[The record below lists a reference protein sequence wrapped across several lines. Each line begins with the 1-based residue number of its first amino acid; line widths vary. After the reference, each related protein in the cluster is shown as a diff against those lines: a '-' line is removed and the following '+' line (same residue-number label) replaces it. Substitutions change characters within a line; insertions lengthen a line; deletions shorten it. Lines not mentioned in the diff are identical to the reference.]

1 VGHGGERGGDGHWQ
15 VGHRQAQE
23 ILNQFRF
30 SLTNFYKHRNDP
42 LAKKIVTVIRKI

>member
-1 VGHGGERGGDGHWQ
+1 MGAWPTQQWLVPA
-15 VGHRQAQE
+15 HRQAQE